1 MNCREMIK
9 FARLIVISL
18 VIISLLVLPLACKTS
33 DVANYKADEITL
45 LARNASPDCP
55 APAEGCG

>member
-1 MNCREMIK
+1 MVK
-9 FARLIVISL
+9 FARLIVVSL
-18 VIISLLVLPLACKTS
+18 VIFSLLLFQLACKTS

-55 APAEGCG
+55 AVAEG